1 MAIRGSLKEAS
12 LPDVLQLLSMGKKT
26 GCLSVGHRGS
36 FGYIFFDKGRI
47 VYASIVNRRDRLGD
61 MLVKNGM
68 ISQEQLDRAVDAQI
82 RRRDKKLGELLVEQ
96 RSLSPDQLSQFLKV
110 QIEEA
115 VYFLFTW
122 TEGTFNFEPDVMPSE
137 QDTLVSIGPE
147 SLLLEGARR
156 VDEWSLIEKK
166 IPSFDI
172 VFEIDREQLGAN
184 EAKLTNEQR
193 VVLKLI
199 NGVRDVHAIFEESGL
214 VEFDAAK
221 AMYGLATANCIH
233 RIGTSGRFGG
243 PATTTTARKSGELA
257 IAEHRQLGFA
267 LLRTGMLDDA
277 AREFRR
283 VLQLD
288 ANDLEAHASL
298 GQILARKGDWVAAEV
313 SLRRATSSIESK
325 YASWHNLAY
334 VLERLGRYD
343 EAVTALDEAAHHGAN
358 DTRVQLS
365 RAVIALRRGD
375 AATADDLLRKIGEAY
390 GEDVPPP
397 HWYHYSALAAGM
409 RGDIRR
415 AAALLSE
422 GLASHP
428 EFAVLAN
435 NLAATLERR
444 GEYEDAL
451 HAVQHGL
458 QHASDLPQ
466 LAKNLGDLHFRAGR
480 FAEALNAFRRA
491 VKLGPTLGPDVYNKL
506 GTLYLRRHEQEEAA
520 RCWRKAIE
528 IAPGDPTAKKHLE
541 SLTATR

>member
-36 FGYIFFDKGRI
+36 FGYIFFDKGKI

-68 ISQEQLDRAVDAQI
+68 ISQDQLDAAVDAQI
-82 RRRDKKLGELLVEQ
+82 RRRDKKIGELLVEQ
-96 RSLSPDQLSQFLKV
+96 RALTPEQLTQFLRV

-137 QDTLVSIGPE
+137 QDTLVSVGPE

-172 VFEIDREQLGAN
+172 VFEIDRSQLGAN
-184 EAKLTNEQR
+184 ESKLTAEQR
-193 VVLKLI
+193 VVLQLI
-199 NGVRDVHAIFEESGL
+199 NGVRDVHAVFEESGL

-221 AMYGLATANCIH
+221 ALYGLATANCIH
-233 RIGTSGRFGG
+233 RIGTSGRFGA
-243 PATTTTARKSGELA
+243 PATAAVGPTGA
-257 IAEHRQLGFA
+257 IEEHRQLGQA

-283 VLQLD
+283 VLQLQPTD
-288 ANDLEAHASL
+288 IPAHAAL
-298 GQILARKGDWVAAEV
+298 GHILARKGDLVGAEV
-313 SLRRATSSIESK
+313 ELRKATSSIEAD
-325 YASWHNLAY
+325 YAAWHNLAY

-343 EAVTALDEAAHHGAN
+343 DAITALDEAAHHGA
-358 DTRVQLS
+358 DDPRVQLS
-365 RAVIALRRGD
+365 RAAIALRRGD
-375 AATADDLLRKIGEAY
+375 AASADDQLRKIGEAY
-390 GEDVPPP
+390 GEEAPPP
-397 HWYHYSALAAGM
+397 HWYHYSALAAGL
-409 RGDIRR
+409 RGDVRR
-415 AAALLSE
+415 AAALLAE

-428 EFAVLAN
+428 DSAVLAN
-435 NLAATLERR
+435 NLAAALERR
-444 GEYEDAL
+444 GEYEEAL
-451 HAVQHGL
+451 RAVQHGL

-491 VKLGPTLGPDVYNKL
+491 VKLAPGIGPDVYNKL
-506 GTLYLRRHEQEEAA
+506 GTLYLRRHEQEVAA

-528 IAPGDPTAKKHLE
+528 IAPNDMTARKHLE
-541 SLTATR
+541 SLGSR

>member
-12 LPDVLQLLSMGKKT
+12 LPDVLQLLAMGKKT

-36 FGYIFFDKGRI
+36 FGYIFFDKGKI

-68 ISQEQLDRAVDAQI
+68 ISQEQLDAAVDAQI
-82 RRRDKKLGELLVEQ
+82 RRRDKRIGELLVEQ
-96 RSLSPDQLSQFLKV
+96 RALSPERLTQFLRV

-172 VFEIDREQLGAN
+172 VFEIDRAQLGAN
-184 EAKLTNEQR
+184 EAKLTNEQK
-193 VVLKLI
+193 VVLQLI
-199 NGVRDVHAIFEESGL
+199 NGVRDVHAVFEESGL

-221 AMYGLATANCIH
+221 ALYGLATANCIH

-243 PATTTTARKSGELA
+243 APTTTASSTGGVDEY
-257 IAEHRQLGFA
+257 RQLGQA

-283 VLQLD
+283 VLQQE
-288 ANDLEAHASL
+288 ANDLQSHAAL
-298 GQILARKGDWVAAEV
+298 GQILARKGEWAAAES
-313 SLRRATSSIESK
+313 SLRRATSSIESD

-358 DTRVQLS
+358 DPRLQLS
-365 RAVIALRRGD
+365 RAAIALRLGD
-375 AATADDLLRKIGEAY
+375 APAADDLLRKIGEVY
-390 GEDVPPP
+390 GEDAPPP

-415 AAALLSE
+415 AAALLAE

-428 EFAVLAN
+428 ESAVLAN
-435 NLAATLERR
+435 NLAAMLERR

-491 VKLGPTLGPDVYNKL
+491 VKLSPTIGPDVYNKL

-528 IAPGDPTAKKHLE
+528 IAPNDPTARKHLE
-541 SLTATR
+541 SLTAK

>member
-68 ISQEQLDRAVDAQI
+68 ISQEQLDKAVDAQI

-96 RSLSPDQLSQFLKV
+96 RSLTPDQLSQFLKV

-172 VFEIDREQLGAN
+172 VFEIDRDQLAAN
-184 EAKLTNEQR
+184 EAKLTHEQR

-243 PATTTTARKSGELA
+243 QATTTPTPQSQA
-257 IAEHRQLGFA
+257 AEHRQLGMA
-267 LLRTGMLDDA
+267 LLKTGMLDDA

-283 VLQLD
+283 VLQSD
-288 ANDLEAHASL
+288 PNDLAAHAAL
-298 GQILARKGDWVAAEV
+298 GQILARKGDWVAAEA
-313 SLRRATSSIESK
+313 SLRKATSSIEST

-343 EAVTALDEAAHHGAN
+343 EAVTALDEAAHHGAG
-358 DTRVQLS
+358 DVRLQIS

-375 AATADDLLRKIGEAY
+375 AATADDFLRKVGEIY

-409 RGDIRR
+409 RGDVRR
-415 AAALLSE
+415 AAALLAE

-435 NLAATLERR
+435 NLAAALERR

-491 VKLGPTLGPDVYNKL
+491 VKLAPTLGPDVYNKL

-520 RCWRKAIE
+520 RCWRKAME
-528 IAPGDPTAKKHLE
+528 IAPSDQTAKKNLE
-541 SLTATR
+541 SLTAAR

>member
-36 FGYIFFDKGRI
+36 FGYIFFDRGRI

-68 ISQEQLDRAVDAQI
+68 ISQDQLDAAVDAQI
-82 RRRDKKLGELLVEQ
+82 RRRDKKIGELLVEQ
-96 RSLSPDQLSQFLKV
+96 RSLTTEQLNQFLRV

-122 TEGTFNFEPDVMPSE
+122 TEGTFNFEPDVMPTE

-172 VFEIDREQLGAN
+172 VFEIDPEHVATN

-193 VVLKLI
+193 VVLRLI

-243 PATTTTARKSGELA
+243 PPTTAVGTEGA
-257 IAEHRQLGFA
+257 VDEYRQLGRA

-288 ANDLEAHASL
+288 PDDLESHAGL
-298 GQILARKGDWVAAEV
+298 GQILARKGDWVGAEAA
-313 SLRRATSSIESK
+313 LRKATASIESD
-325 YASWHNLAY
+325 YTWWHNLAY

-343 EAVTALDEAAHHGAN
+343 EAVSALDEAAHHGK
-358 DTRVQLS
+358 DDPRLQLS

-375 AATADDLLRKIGEAY
+375 ASSADDTLRKIGEAY

-397 HWYHYSALAAGM
+397 HWYHYSALASGM
-409 RGDIRR
+409 RGDVRR
-415 AAALLSE
+415 ASALLAE

-428 EFAVLAN
+428 ESAVLAN
-435 NLAATLERR
+435 NLAAMLERR
-444 GEYEDAL
+444 GEYEEAL

-458 QHASDLPQ
+458 QHASDLAQ

-491 VKLGPTLGPDVYNKL
+491 VKLAPTLGPDVYNKL

-520 RCWRKAIE
+520 RCWRKAME
-528 IAPGDPTAKKHLE
+528 IAPTDPTARKNLE
-541 SLTATR
+541 SLTVSTR

>member
-47 VYASIVNRRDRLGD
+47 IYASIVNRRDRLGD

-68 ISQEQLDRAVDAQI
+68 ISQDQLDKAVDAQI
-82 RRRDKKLGELLVEQ
+82 RRRDKKIGELLVEQ
-96 RSLSPDQLSQFLKV
+96 RAVSQEQLHQFLRV

-122 TEGTFNFEPDVMPSE
+122 TEGTFNFEPDVMPTE

-172 VFEIDREQLGAN
+172 VFEIDVDQLSAN

-193 VVLKLI
+193 VVLSLI

-243 PATTTTARKSGELA
+243 APTTADTPEDAG
-257 IAEHRQLGFA
+257 AEHRQLGLA

-277 AREFRR
+277 ARELRR
-283 VLQLD
+283 ALQLD
-288 ANDLEAHASL
+288 ENDLESHAGL
-298 GQILARKGDWVAAEV
+298 GQILARKGDWVGAE
-313 SLRRATSSIESK
+313 SALRKATASIESR
-325 YASWHNLAY
+325 YTWWHNLAY
-334 VLERLGRYD
+334 VLERLGRFD
-343 EAVTALDEAAHHGAN
+343 EALTALDEAAHHGSN
-358 DTRVQLS
+358 DTQLQIS
-365 RAVIALRRGD
+365 RAAIALRRGD
-375 AATADDLLRKIGEAY
+375 PATADDVLRKVGEIF

-397 HWYHYSALAAGM
+397 QWYHYSALAAGL

-428 EFAVLAN
+428 ESAVLAN
-435 NLAATLERR
+435 NLAACLERR
-444 GEYEDAL
+444 GEYEEAL

-491 VKLGPTLGPDVYNKL
+491 VKLAPTLGPDVYNKL
-506 GTLYLRRHEQEEAA
+506 GTLYLRRHEHGEAE
-520 RCWRKAIE
+520 RCWRKAME
-528 IAPGDPTAKKHLE
+528 IAPKDPTARKHLE
-541 SLTATR
+541 ALATAKK

>member
-47 VYASIVNRRDRLGD
+47 VYSSIVNRRDRLGD

-68 ISQEQLDRAVDAQI
+68 ISQDQLDKAVDAQI
-82 RRRDKKLGELLVEQ
+82 RRRDKKIGELLVEQ
-96 RSLSPDQLSQFLKV
+96 RALSTEQLNQFLRV

-122 TEGTFNFEPDVMPSE
+122 TEGTFNFEPDVMPTE

-172 VFEIDREQLGAN
+172 VFEIDREALAAN

-193 VVLKLI
+193 VVLALI

-221 AMYGLATANCIH
+221 ALYGLSTANCIH
-233 RIGTSGRFGG
+233 RIGTSGRFGVSVSAG
-243 PATTTTARKSGELA
+243 GSSPEDQA
-257 IAEHRQLGFA
+257 AEHRQLGLA
-267 LLRTGMLDDA
+267 LLKTGMLDDA
-277 AREFRR
+277 ARELRR
-283 VLQLD
+283 VLQLTAD
-288 ANDLEAHASL
+288 DVQARACL
-298 GQILARKGDWVAAEV
+298 GRILALKGDWTAAEAE
-313 SLRRATSSIESK
+313 LRKATSSIEAD
-325 YASWHNLAY
+325 YTAWHNLSY

-343 EAVTALDEAAHHGAN
+343 EALTALDEAAHHGA
-358 DTRVQLS
+358 DDPRVQLS

-375 AATADDLLRKIGEAY
+375 ASSADEQLRKIGESY
-390 GEDVPPP
+390 GEDAPPP
-397 HWYHYSALAAGM
+397 HWYHYSALAAGL
-409 RGDIRR
+409 RGDVRR
-415 AAALLSE
+415 AAALLAE

-428 EFAVLAN
+428 DSAVLAN

-444 GEYEDAL
+444 GEYEEAL

-458 QHASDLPQ
+458 QHASDLAQ

-491 VKLGPTLGPDVYNKL
+491 VKLAPTLGPDVYNKL

-520 RCWRKAIE
+520 RCWRKAME
-528 IAPGDPTAKKHLE
+528 IAPRDPTARKHLE
-541 SLTATR
+541 SLASATK